1 VEETCDVGVGFRAA
15 EGPEETGGYL
25 VAYGN
30 YCGCDGGGGE
40 AVGDVEGV
48 VVKFPG
54 EVVDVCRPA

>member
-1 VEETCDVGVGFRAA
+1 MQETRDVGVGTRAA

-25 VAYGN
+25 VAYGD
-30 YCGCDGGGGE
+30 YCWCDGGCGE

-48 VVKFPG
+48 VVEFPG